1 MPGYIVAIS
10 TPLETTGLKILDVLV
25 QKHTLADITRVVERE
40 DLPGIRVRLCA
51 FALPDL
57 SRDVTRDTRWLTFLA
72 NGMVFDRL
80 VTQFVRFSVKG
91 STKLDN
97 QLVNSVLA
105 PA

>member
-1 MPGYIVAIS
+1 MP
-10 TPLETTGLKILDVLV
+10 
-25 QKHTLADITRVVERE
+25 KHTLADVIRVVERE
-40 DLPGIRVRLCA
+40 DLPGIRVPLCA
-51 FALPDL
+51 CALPDL
-57 SRDVTRDTRWLTFLA
+57 SGDVTRDTRWLALLA
-72 NGMVFDRL
+72 DGMVFDRL